1 MLIRALTCISF
12 GITSRSSAMRQ
23 RCARGMLCLLAMLT
37 ACGPRSDAD
46 APGHNSGGQ
55 VTPAPVASVS
65 HFAAARFA
73 EQVSF
78 GANPALVS
86 EIESKGFS
94 RWIDDQFALP
104 VSKIDASPIRVFDD
118 TQADF
123 VYSYAFVQLYG
134 AQLAAPDQL
143 RQRVSW
149 SLSQFVTTSMEKTGP
164 YAALKYANFLQ
175 DHAFGNYAGLIRD
188 LSLNPVMG
196 VYLDNIQNR
205 PTTANCPTCA
215 PNENYARELM
225 QLFTLGVAKLNAD
238 GSIQRDANGK
248 ALETYTQDDVEEMA
262 RALTGWTFAHEI
274 PIPDYGRYDDNM
286 IADPNSG
293 SHDTGAKSVLRNS
306 IAAGGTPA
314 QDLNRVVT
322 ILLQHQNIAPFVS
335 LRLIQ
340 HLVTS
345 NPGPAYVARVAAVFR
360 NNGQGV
366 AGDMKAVLK
375 AVLLDA
381 DARRGDVPGS
391 DLAGFGKV
399 REPVLWY
406 SSLLRGLGCS
416 KPLRWNESA
425 NAGVAAPDIQRPLD
439 ATSVFSF
446 YVPTDR
452 APGSN
457 LLSPEQ
463 RLLTAPEMAGRF
475 GGYRLEVPAA
485 TSAAG
490 CRIDEFTAALGKSAN
505 TLLDL
510 ISERYF
516 RGALPA
522 TLRQTLLDLAAQT
535 SGTAQAKA
543 MLLLQFALAS
553 PYYGAMQ

>member
-1 MLIRALTCISF
+1 MGTAALPCIWQH
-12 GITSRSSAMRQ
+12 TSRSA
-23 RCARGMLCLLAMLT
+23 AALAAVLLPVLLSG
-37 ACGPRSDAD
+37 CGPQTLQQSD
-46 APGHNSGGQ
+46 GHNSSGQ
-55 VTPAPVASVS
+55 VTPAPNASVS

-78 GANPALVS
+78 GPTPALVA
-86 EIESKGFS
+86 EIESKGFT

-104 VSKIDASPIRVFDD
+104 VSKADAAPIRVFDD

-123 VYSYAFVQLYG
+123 VYSYAFDQLYG

-149 SLSQFVTTSMEKTGP
+149 SLSQFVTTSMEKVGP

-175 DHAFGNYAGLIRD
+175 DHAFGNYADLIRD
-188 LSLNPVMG
+188 VSLNPVMG

-205 PTTANCPTCA
+205 PTTTQCPSCA

-238 GSIQRDANGK
+238 GSILRDASGK
-248 ALETYTQDDVEEMA
+248 AQETYAQEDVEELA

-274 PIPDYGRYDDNM
+274 PIPDYGRYDDAM
-286 IADPNSG
+286 IPAPAAG
-293 SHDTGAKSVLRNS
+293 SHDREAKSVLGNT
-306 IAAGGTPA
+306 IAAGGDPQ
-314 QDLNRVVT
+314 QDLNRVVS
-322 ILLQHQNIAPFVS
+322 ILMQHQNMAPFVS

-345 NPGPAYVARVAAVFR
+345 NPSPQYVARVAAVFR
-360 NNGQGV
+360 NNGKGV

-381 DARRGDVPGS
+381 DARRGDVPGADVAS
-391 DLAGFGKV
+391 LGKV

-406 SSLLRGLGCS
+406 AGMLRGLACR
-416 KPLRWNESA
+416 KPLRWSEA
-425 NAGVAAPDIQRPLD
+425 TNAGIAAPEIQRPYD

-457 LLSPEQ
+457 LLAPEQ
-463 RLLTAPEMAGRF
+463 RLLTAPEMASRF
-475 GGYRLEVPAA
+475 GGYRLENSAA
-485 TSAAG
+485 TSAAQ
-490 CRIDEFTAALGKSAN
+490 CDVTPFTAALAKSPG
-505 TLLDL
+505 TLIDL
-510 ISERYF
+510 LSERYF
-516 RGALPA
+516 KSAMPA
-522 TLRQTLLDLAAQT
+522 PLRQTLLELAVQT
-535 SGTAQAKA
+535 QGNAQAKA
-543 MLLLQFALAS
+543 MTLLQFALAS
-553 PYYGAMQ
+553 PYYGAM

>member
-1 MLIRALTCISF
+1 MGTTAFPDIWTH
-12 GITSRSSAMRQ
+12 T
-23 RCARGMLCLLAMLT
+23 ARTGQVLAAFLLLPFFLAG
-37 ACGPRSDAD
+37 CGPQTPPQTD
-46 APGHNSGGQ
+46 GHNSSGQ
-55 VTPAPVASVS
+55 VTPAPNASVS

-78 GANPALVS
+78 GPTPALVA
-86 EIESKGFS
+86 EIESKGFT

-104 VSKIDASPIRVFDD
+104 VSKTDAAPIRVFDD

-123 VYSYAFVQLYG
+123 VYSYAFDQLYG

-149 SLSQFVTTSMEKTGP
+149 SLSQFVTTSMEKVGP

-175 DHAFGNYAGLIRD
+175 DHAFGNYADLIRD
-188 LSLNPVMG
+188 ASLNPVMG

-205 PTTANCPTCA
+205 PTTTQCQSCA

-238 GSIQRDANGK
+238 GSILRDAGGK
-248 ALETYTQDDVEEMA
+248 AQETYTQEDVEELA

-274 PIPDYGRYDDNM
+274 PIPDYGRYDDPM
-286 IADPNSG
+286 IPAPAAG
-293 SHDTGAKSVLRNS
+293 SHDREAKSVLGS
-306 IAAGGTPA
+306 TIAAGGDPQ
-314 QDLNRVVT
+314 QDLNRVVS
-322 ILLQHQNIAPFVS
+322 ILMQHQNIAPFVS

-340 HLVTS
+340 HMVTS
-345 NPGPAYVARVAAVFR
+345 NPSPQYVARVAAVFR

-366 AGDMKAVLK
+366 AGDLKAVLK

-381 DARRGDVPGS
+381 EARRGDVPGADAAS
-391 DLAGFGKV
+391 FGKV

-406 SSLLRGLGCS
+406 AGMLRGLACR
-416 KPLRWNESA
+416 KPLRWSEA
-425 NAGVAAPDIQRPLD
+425 PNAGIAAPEIQRPYD

-457 LLSPEQ
+457 LLAPEQ
-463 RLLTAPEMAGRF
+463 RLLTAPEMASRF
-475 GGYRLEVPAA
+475 GGYRLENSAA
-485 TSAAG
+485 TSAAQ
-490 CRIDEFTAALGKSAN
+490 CDVTPFTAALAKSPGALID
-505 TLLDL
+505 LLG
-510 ISERYF
+510 ERYF
-516 RGALPA
+516 KSAMPA
-522 TLRQTLLDLAAQT
+522 PLRQILLELAVQT
-535 SGTAQAKA
+535 QGSAQAKA
-543 MLLLQFALAS
+543 MTLLQFALAS